1 MLLMSLKKNKKK
13 KSLSFEDPEIRK
25 IIERLVDQRKD
36 RCAFVGTSADD
47 IAQEIRIKAWQV
59 LKDFDELKGQSLEAF
74 LSVCI
79 NNKLRN
85 LKRDNY
91 VRFIPP
97 CTRNKCPLFD
107 KSKKDC
113 LIGYDPCIPYNLYI
127 KRMQEKMMVRSPISY
142 ESIEWG
148 IGTQEKEAKE
158 IAEPS
163 TELEQVI
170 GEKIKKHGIKIYRA
184 YILMAQGNKND
195 VDPKTRKKVRTVV
208 QDILDSMKS

>member
-1 MLLMSLKKNKKK
+1 MNLKRKNKKR
-13 KSLSFEDPEIRK
+13 SLSFEDPEIRK

-47 IAQEIRIKAWQV
+47 IAQEIRVKAWQA
-59 LKDFDELKGQSLEAF
+59 LEDFDEAKGQSLEAF

-79 NNKLRN
+79 SNKLRN

-107 KSKKDC
+107 KERKDC
-113 LIGYDPCIPYNLYI
+113 LIGYEPCVPYNLYI
-127 KRMQEKMMVRSPISY
+127 KRMQEKMMVRSPVSY

-148 IGTQEKEAKE
+148 IGTSEAEAKE
-158 IAEPS
+158 RVEPA
-163 TELEQVI
+163 TELEDVI
-170 GEKIKKHGIKIYRA
+170 GERVKKHGTKLYRA
-184 YILMAQGNKND
+184 YKLMAQGNKND
-195 VDPKTRKKVRTVV
+195 VDPKMRKRVRIVV
-208 QDILDSMKS
+208 QDILDSMKSEK